1 MKSIDL
7 LLAIKWTL
15 EAWNCVKQ
23 ETIQNCFGLCS
34 FTVQTLQE
42 QDDEDDP
49 FIELN
54 DLVHEVEP
62 TCTANEYLTADN
74 DVPTTQLPVDI
85 TNPTWREDLRENILA
100 SVTRKDDPEFK
111 GEGSNEEVDDFDP
124 IPVEPRVSTFRQ
136 ALQMVDDLCDFAT
149 GVGEEELFSEVSDV
163 RIKLEKLRETKRN

>member
-23 ETIQNCFGLCS
+23 ETIQNCFGLCG

-42 QDDEDDP
+42 QDDEDAP

-54 DLVHEVEP
+54 DLVHEVEQ
-62 TCTANEYLTADN
+62 TCTANGHLRGDN

-85 TNPTWREDLRENILA
+85 TNLT
-100 SVTRKDDPEFK
+100 
-111 GEGSNEEVDDFDP
+111 
-124 IPVEPRVSTFRQ
+124 
-136 ALQMVDDLCDFAT
+136 
-149 GVGEEELFSEVSDV
+149 
-163 RIKLEKLRETKRN
+163 